1 LRSSLNVSFKDVANK
16 LHDPVC
22 PVQSEILL
30 IGFLGSKDLPIP
42 VLDFSVDES
51 LPIWQGNLCLA
62 LSRPEAAVMA
72 FRKAQ
77 ALKADLRSY
86 QGRHTPCLES

>member
-1 LRSSLNVSFKDVANK
+1 
-16 LHDPVC
+16 
-22 PVQSEILL
+22 
-30 IGFLGSKDLPIP
+30 
-42 VLDFSVDES
+42 

-62 LSRPEAAVMA
+62 LNRSEAAVMA
-72 FRKAQ
+72 FRRAQ